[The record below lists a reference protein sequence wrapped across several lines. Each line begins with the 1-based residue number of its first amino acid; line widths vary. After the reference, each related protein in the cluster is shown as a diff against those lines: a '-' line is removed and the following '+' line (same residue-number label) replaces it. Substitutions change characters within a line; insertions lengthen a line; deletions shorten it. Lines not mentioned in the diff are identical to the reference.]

1 VAIVDKLLAQ
11 YTFPK
16 KNGSFILSSMVILS
30 WRIYEIL
37 EIPSISMANK
47 KNYPANFLISGY
59 NWDFTHADR

>member
-1 VAIVDKLLAQ
+1 
-11 YTFPK
+11 
-16 KNGSFILSSMVILS
+16 
-30 WRIYEIL
+30 L